1 MHPLTHAS
9 SWRGTLLSP
18 GTTLPYRSYSSYD
31 PESQNTNANGD
42 KARMRPEKTATVMLG
57 KRVATEEILLEML
70 FIADRTL
77 TTNIM

>member
-1 MHPLTHAS
+1 
-9 SWRGTLLSP
+9 
-18 GTTLPYRSYSSYD
+18 
-31 PESQNTNANGD
+31 
-42 KARMRPEKTATVMLG
+42 MRPEKTATVMLG